1 MDLSFANKYN
11 IQIKPTRSPLTV
23 SGFNRHK
30 VVIGHETEPVQIQLG
45 GFLFETSF
53 LVVNNLSF
61 PILLG
66 YSWLMEHNPTCVN
79 LPCKLSSDF
88 YRFCQSIN
96 SVSFFLLFR
105 QTSLAGSAV
114 RDASLPVTRPLLQ
127 SWSCRLT
134 GGHAVFLVIA
144 FCREYVHSLV
154 M

>member
-45 GFLFETSF
+45 GFQFETSF

-66 YSWLMEHNPTCVN
+66 YSWLMEHNPTIDWRSRTIRFPHTLTTCSN
-79 LPCKLSSDF
+79 STPTDDTSIIALASFLPS
-88 YRFCQSIN
+88 
-96 SVSFFLLFR
+96 
-105 QTSLAGSAV
+105 TT
-114 RDASLPVTRPLLQ
+114 PP
-127 SWSCRLT
+127 
-134 GGHAVFLVIA
+134 
-144 FCREYVHSLV
+144 
-154 M
+154 